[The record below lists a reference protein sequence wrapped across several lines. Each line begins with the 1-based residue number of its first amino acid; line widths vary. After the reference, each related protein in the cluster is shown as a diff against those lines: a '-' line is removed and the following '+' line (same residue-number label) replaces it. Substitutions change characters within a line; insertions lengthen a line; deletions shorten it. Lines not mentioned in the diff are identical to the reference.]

1 LDETPYRPP
10 ERPASSPSHVL
21 YIFWRELQWLSHAK
35 IHQKQ
40 TNAIED
46 PEIDLARKRGLSGLP
61 KSDKEPA

>member
-1 LDETPYRPP
+1 LDETPYRPA
-10 ERPASSPSHVL
+10 ERPASSPSNLL

-46 PEIDLARKRGLSGLP
+46 PGIDLARKKGVKRTF
-61 KSDKEPA
+61 EV